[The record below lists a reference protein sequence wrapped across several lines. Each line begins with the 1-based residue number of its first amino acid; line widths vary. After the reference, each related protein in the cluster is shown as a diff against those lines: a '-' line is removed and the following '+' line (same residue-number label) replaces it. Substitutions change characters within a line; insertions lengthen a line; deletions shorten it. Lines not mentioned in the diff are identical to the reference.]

1 MATIAFGMG
10 LDAPNVENII
20 HYGPSDSVEAY
31 IQETGRCGR
40 DGRDS
45 SATLYYRKWD
55 IATTSPVSD
64 SMKLY
69 CGNTGFCRPRLLMRF

>member
-1 MATIAFGMG
+1 MVTIAFAMG

-45 SATLYYRKWD
+45 SATLYYRKRD
-55 IATTSPVSD
+55 IVTTSVSD

-69 CGNTGFCRPRLLMRF
+69 CGNTGFCRRRLLMRF